1 MKFFNAASML
11 TLFAMNSRAT
21 VGAANTSNNLRG
33 QRALEESSCPSG
45 AYFVTTVV
53 GQPWDEKSINTWYKI
68 RTYNKCLGS
77 TDSTI
82 QDIPF
87 NKDKLGKGLNYETG
101 NDKVCLPEGC
111 SGNRMLEDSCP
122 SGDYFVTTVVGQP
135 WDEKSIN
142 TWYKVR
148 TYNKCLG
155 STDSTIQDIPF
166 NQDKLSKGL
175 NYETGND
182 KVCLPEGCSGN
193 RMLEDACPSGDY
205 FVTTV
210 VGQPWDEKS
219 INTWSKVRQH
229 CDCLGSTD
237 STIQNIPFN
246 QDTLRSGL
254 DYETGNDTVC
264 LPDGCD
270 KC

>member
-1 MKFFNAASML
+1 
-11 TLFAMNSRAT
+11 MNFRTT
-21 VGAANTSNNLRG
+21 VGTANPSNNLRG
-33 QRALEESSCPSG
+33 NRMLEDSCPSG
-45 AYFVTTVV
+45 KLFQTTVIV
-53 GQPWDEKSINTWYKI
+53 GQPWDEQSINTWYKV

-87 NKDKLGKGLNYETG
+87 NKDTLNKGLNYETG

-122 SGDYFVTTVVGQP
+122 SGKYFQTTVIVGQP

-148 TYNKCLG
+148 T
-155 STDSTIQDIPF
+155 
-166 NQDKLSKGL
+166 
-175 NYETGND
+175 
-182 KVCLPEGCSGN
+182 
-193 RMLEDACPSGDY
+193 
-205 FVTTV
+205 
-210 VGQPWDEKS
+210 
-219 INTWSKVRQH
+219 H
-229 CDCLGSTD
+229 CDCIGSND

-246 QDTLRSGL
+246 KDKLNSGL
-254 DYETGNDTVC
+254 NYETGNDNVC